1 MAKDT
6 LLEPAQLDSS
16 LAVLNADALEPWTLD
31 DGKLHRRY
39 KFSSFST
46 AFAFMTQ
53 AAMVCEVMD
62 HHPKWTNVWNMVE
75 VGLLTHRSKGITLLD
90 IEMAA
95 AMEQIAKQYLS

>member
-6 LLEPAQLDSS
+6 LLETAQLNSH
-16 LAVLNADALEPWTLD
+16 LEALNAAALDPWMLD

-75 VGLLTHRSKGITLLD
+75 VDLLTHRSKGVTLLD
-90 IEMAA
+90 IEMAT